1 MSEASART
9 LLIGY
14 GNPGRLD
21 DGLGPALAQAVE
33 AADLPGVSV
42 EADYQLTVEDSADVA
57 RHERVLFVDAD
68 TSGPEPFWVKRL
80 QAADDGFSFST
91 HSVRPEA
98 VLALARDLFR
108 AEPETWLMG
117 IRGYEFNGFGE
128 GLSDRARTN
137 LAAALDWVESA
148 IRRGGFTEVLPAA
161 GQPDAAPE
169 GHEPRR

>member
-1 MSEASART
+1 MSGAART

-21 DGLGPALAQAVE
+21 DGLGPALAQAAE
-33 AADLPGVSV
+33 TAALPGLRV
-42 EADYQLTVEDSADVA
+42 EADYQLTVEDAADVA

-68 TSGPEPFWVKRL
+68 TSGPEPFSVRRL
-80 QAADDGFSFST
+80 RAANTGFGFST

-117 IRGYEFNGFGE
+117 IRGYEFNGYGE

-137 LAAALDWVESA
+137 LAAALAWVESA
-148 IRRGGFTEVLPAA
+148 IRRGAFAEVPPAA
-161 GQPDAAPE
+161 EPPDAAPE
-169 GHEPRR
+169 EHEPRR